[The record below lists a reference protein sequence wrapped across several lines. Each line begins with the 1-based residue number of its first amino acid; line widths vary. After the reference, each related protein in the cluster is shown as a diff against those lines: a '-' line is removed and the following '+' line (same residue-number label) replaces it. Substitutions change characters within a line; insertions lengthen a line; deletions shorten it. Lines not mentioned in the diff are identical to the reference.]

1 VLAHLRGTDDRI
13 GTQALGLLMRKLFG
27 TAEQDLNFVLK
38 EELSAHIRIRLQR
51 L

>member
-1 VLAHLRGTDDRI
+1 MTDDRI
-13 GTQALGLLMRKLFG
+13 GTQALRLLRRNFSVH
-27 TAEQDLNFVLK
+27 AAQDLNFVLK